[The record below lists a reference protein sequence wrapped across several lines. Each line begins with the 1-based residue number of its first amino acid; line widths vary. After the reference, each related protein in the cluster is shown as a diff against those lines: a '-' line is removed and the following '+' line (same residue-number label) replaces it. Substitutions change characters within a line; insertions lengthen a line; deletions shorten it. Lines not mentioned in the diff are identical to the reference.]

1 MSQETSFAAWA
12 MGAIGAGITGIL
24 AWLGLNT
31 MSRIQA
37 LEQGKVDK
45 KSFDDAMERAD
56 TSRGELRETMETHRS
71 ETRENVIGLH
81 DKIDDMRNHVDEKF
95 DRLADLIRSR
105 S

>member
-1 MSQETSFAAWA
+1 MAQETSFAAWA

-24 AWLGLNT
+24 GWLALNT
-31 MSRIQA
+31 MGRISA

-45 KSFDDAMERAD
+45 KSFDDAMQRAD
-56 TSRGELRETMETHRS
+56 TSRTELRQTMETHRS

-81 DKIDDMRNHVDEKF
+81 EKIDGLRNHVDEKF